1 MLLIALKKG
10 ITTFSTISVLCSG
23 HHYYGV
29 GISSVSSCLRH
40 EILASRRN
48 GTYKLCGLKNPLNF
62 LNLVV
67 RLTSK
72 KKFRMISFMRS
83 LHLNFVEI
91 QHRNESNV
99 QSFHDLIIVEFDVD
113 VDVRF
118 ELQNIFQFF
127 RIVTMII
134 WEFSDTNRI
143 EKSRTDENRV

>member
-1 MLLIALKKG
+1 
-10 ITTFSTISVLCSG
+10 
-23 HHYYGV
+23 
-29 GISSVSSCLRH
+29 
-40 EILASRRN
+40 
-48 GTYKLCGLKNPLNF
+48 
-62 LNLVV
+62 
-67 RLTSK
+67 
-72 KKFRMISFMRS
+72 MISFMRS

>member
-1 MLLIALKKG
+1 M
-10 ITTFSTISVLCSG
+10 
-23 HHYYGV
+23 
-29 GISSVSSCLRH
+29 
-40 EILASRRN
+40 
-48 GTYKLCGLKNPLNF
+48 
-62 LNLVV
+62 
-67 RLTSK
+67 
-72 KKFRMISFMRS
+72 SFMRS

>member
-1 MLLIALKKG
+1 MWTQKPFK
-10 ITTFSTISVLCSG
+10 FSKFG
-23 HHYYGV
+23 
-29 GISSVSSCLRH
+29 SSTDI
-40 EILASRRN
+40 E
-48 GTYKLCGLKNPLNF
+48 
-62 LNLVV
+62 
-67 RLTSK
+67 